1 MILLVFVTVILS
13 FVVSILF
20 SIICFLLGSYKDLLE
35 DRVELMEIPRKKFYI
50 ANLPI
55 SVSETVVEVPQALAT
70 AS

>member
-35 DRVELMEIPRKKFYI
+35 DRLELMEIPRKKIYI

>member
-1 MILLVFVTVILS
+1 MFCFLFFV
-13 FVVSILF
+13 
-20 SIICFLLGSYKDLLE
+20 FLLGSYKDLLE
-35 DRVELMEIPRKKFYI
+35 DRLELMEIPRKKKIDI